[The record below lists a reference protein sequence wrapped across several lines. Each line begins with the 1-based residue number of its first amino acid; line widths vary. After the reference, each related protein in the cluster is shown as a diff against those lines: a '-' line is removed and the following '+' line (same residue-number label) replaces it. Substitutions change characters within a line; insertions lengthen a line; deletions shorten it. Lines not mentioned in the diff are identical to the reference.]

1 MTKLVFLGT
10 GGGRFVTL
18 SQERSTG
25 GIYLVDGVKVHID
38 PGPGALHALKRNGI
52 DPTKTDGIVISH
64 CHPDHYANGE
74 ILIEGLSFSRKGRRG
89 VLVGPKSVIKGTG
102 RIGPA
107 ISLYHRKKLRR
118 VVTVSPGNGF
128 KIGDL
133 KGMPTPTVH
142 SDHLCVGF
150 RFHTKGGIV
159 SYVSDTELREDIIES
174 HAGSRVLILANT
186 RPLKARI
193 QNHLS
198 TEDSAVFAEKIKP
211 ELCIL
216 THMGKKML
224 RENPEEQAL
233 WIEKRSG
240 VRTVA
245 AVDDMVVELNGGIE
259 VIIPPA
265 PS

>member
-38 PGPGALHALKRNGI
+38 PGPGALHALKRNHI
-52 DPTKTDGIVISH
+52 DPTRTDGIVISH

-74 ILIEGLSFSRKGRRG
+74 ILIEGLSFSRNARRG
-89 VLVGPKSVIKGTG
+89 VLVGPKSVIKGSG
-102 RIGPA
+102 QIGPA
-107 ISLYHRKKLRR
+107 ISLYHRKKLRK
-118 VVTVSPGNGF
+118 VITVSPGNGF

-133 KGMPTPTVH
+133 KGMPTPSVH
-142 SDHLCVGF
+142 SDHYCVGF
-150 RFHTKGGIV
+150 RFLTKNGPV
-159 SYVSDTELREDIIES
+159 SYVADTELRQDIVET

-193 QNHLS
+193 HHHLS
-198 TEDSAVFAEKIKP
+198 TEDSAVFAEKVKP
-211 ELCIL
+211 EICIL

-224 RENPEEQAL
+224 KENPAAQAL

-240 VRTVA
+240 IRTVA
-245 AVDDMVVELNGGIE
+245 AVDDMVVELGDEITLKMPDQQE
-259 VIIPPA
+259 
-265 PS
+265 